1 MKNKIIAF
9 LLAAIMAVSFTGCTS
24 VEQEY
29 DSVKSMFVKV
39 EDVYNGAAYGWEL
52 YYHRETKVMYVR
64 ATYGSGSGT
73 WTVMLDAEGK
83 PLLWEDKER

>member
-1 MKNKIIAF
+1 MKNKIIAL

-29 DSVKSMFVKV
+29 DSMKSMFVKV
-39 EDVYNGAAYGWEL
+39 EDVYSATYGWEV

-64 ATYGSGSGT
+64 ATHGSGSGT
-73 WTVMLDAEGK
+73 WTVMLDADGK
-83 PLLWEDKER
+83 PLLWEATNDD